1 MKLADRVAIITGSA
15 EGIGRGCAL
24 VFADQGARV
33 VVADRNEQAGMAT
46 AQAIEASGGRAIFT
60 AVDVSSPEQAQ
71 AMVRQAVTA
80 FGRLDIL
87 VNNAGIG
94 GRKLGDGPIHACTIE
109 AWDAVMNVNLRGTFL
124 ACKFAIPELLRTGG
138 NIVTISSV
146 LGMVGTQGLFDTHA
160 YAASKAG
167 LIGLTRAIAAHY
179 ARQHLR
185 ANVIAPGLVDTQMAS
200 RTKSNPALLQ
210 QVEFWQPLGPL
221 IEVTD
226 VAQAAVF
233 LASDDAKFIT
243 GVVLPV
249 DGGWTAQ

>member
-1 MKLADRVAIITGSA
+1 MKLAGRVAIITGSA

-24 VFADQGARV
+24 AFAGQGARV
-33 VVADRNEQAGMAT
+33 VVADRNDEAGMAT
-46 AQAIEASGGRAIFT
+46 AQAIEESGGRAIFT
-60 AVDVSSPEQAQ
+60 AVDVSSPEQVQ

-87 VNNAGIG
+87 VSSAGIS
-94 GRKLGDGPIHACTIE
+94 GRKLGDGPTHACTIE
-109 AWDAVMNVNLRGTFL
+109 AWDTVMNVNLRGTFL

-138 NIVTISSV
+138 SIVTISSV
-146 LGMVGTQGLFDTHA
+146 LGLAGTQGLFDTHA
-160 YAASKAG
+160 YATSKAG
-167 LIGLTRAIAAHY
+167 IIGLTRAIAAHY